1 MPPRT
6 VTRSLLAYAI
16 HGHTRDGVL
25 DYPEFFAMLASLP
38 FAVRR
43 MTLRDQVTAI
53 ASLKETDG
61 GSFVLRVVTGTQGTA
76 PMFFDLETGKE
87 RIGPLN
93 KTEIV
98 AASTVVAVNPYT
110 RAVVVERRR
119 PGVPLESLEKLFS
132 SVGREHGYDQLTIAL
147 TPVAGESFLDELEE
161 FERIRRAEVL
171 LTRPNFDWTTNAT
184 ALVGDLGAAS
194 DADVMEVAASASR
207 GQSLRKDGGI
217 VQDIKNFVTRPIN
230 GLKNV
235 KIFGRKSGGATE
247 LTLSLER
254 HQLREDVTLSRDL
267 EEEAREEQVM
277 DRALNFVDTV
287 EMSRENMTDDEATR

>member
-1 MPPRT
+1 
-6 VTRSLLAYAI
+6 
-16 HGHTRDGVL
+16 
-25 DYPEFFAMLASLP
+25 MLASLP